1 MEIKFEHIEYL
12 YMLFSIPVILIIII
26 TYIRWQKKKSAIF
39 SDELLI
45 KELTKSKSIRRR
57 NIKYAITI
65 LVLCF
70 VILGL
75 SNPKIGSELKEV
87 KREGIEI
94 VIAMDLSTSMLC
106 EDIKPNRLKIAKES
120 VSHLIGQLDGD
131 KIGLVAF
138 AGDAFIQLP
147 ITSDYAAAQMFLS
160 NMNTR
165 TIKRQ
170 GTDYTAAIKESMKCF
185 DFENKFNKSIIIIT
199 DGENNEY
206 GAIESAQKAAEKG
219 VYIHTLSI
227 GSKKGDSIPTI
238 DPKGLKTGRY
248 KKNHLRETVITKP
261 DYTFLSKFAKNGNG
275 TSINIQD
282 YDYTSEVPE
291 LLKEIDNIEK
301 QEVSSMIFT
310 KHTSRFQW
318 FLGVAFILIMLNFMI
333 MEKTNNKLN
342 KIKIKK

>member
-12 YMLFSIPVILIIII
+12 YLLFSIPVILVIIIY
-26 TYIRWQKKKSAIF
+26 YIRWQKVTSTIF
-39 SDELLI
+39 ADDVLMNKLS
-45 KELTKSKSIRRR
+45 KSKSLRRR

-70 VILGL
+70 IILGL
-75 SNPKIGSELKEV
+75 SNPKIGSDLEEI

-106 EDIKPNRLKIAKES
+106 EDIKPSRLEIAKAS

-165 TIKRQ
+165 TIKIQ

-227 GSKKGDSIPTI
+227 GSKKGDSIPMI
-238 DPKGLKTGRY
+238 NSKGFKTGKY
-248 KKNHLRETVITKP
+248 KKNHLDKTVITKP
-261 DYTFLSKFAKNGNG
+261 DYTFLSEFAKNGNG
-275 TSINIQD
+275 ISINIQD